1 MADETSLRERKK
13 RRTRLEITV
22 AATALFRERGF
33 AATTIDDIAARVGC
47 SRRTVFRYFAAKE
60 DVAFGDSIA
69 RLEAFQQTLENDDGS
84 DPDAI
89 AVVRRALTEQALAF
103 FSEPAEDVP
112 RELWFSE
119 PLLWRRFL
127 EISEAWEVSTTA
139 FLARRHGLDP
149 ERDVE
154 AHVVATAL
162 TGVVKAIVRTQ
173 PHDADEV
180 AAALDHGFALVEA
193 GLREGV
199 VG

>member
-13 RRTRLEITV
+13 RQTRVEIV
-22 AATALFRERGF
+22 AAGAALFRERGF
-33 AATTIDDIAARVGC
+33 AATTIDDVAARAGC

-69 RLEAFQQTLENDDGS
+69 RLEAFRKTLENDDGS

-89 AVVRRALTEQALAF
+89 AVVRRALTDQALAF
-103 FSEPAEDVP
+103 YSEPVEDVP

-127 EISEAWEVSTTA
+127 EISEAWEVAATA
-139 FLARRHGLDP
+139 FLARRHGLDS

-154 AHVVATAL
+154 AHVIGTAL
-162 TGVVKAIVRTQ
+162 TGVVKAVVRTQ
-173 PHDADEV
+173 MTDPEEV
-180 AAALDHGFALVEA
+180 AAALEHGFALVEA
-193 GLREGV
+193 GLRASVPG
-199 VG
+199 

>member
-13 RRTRLEITV
+13 RQTRLEIV
-22 AATALFRERGF
+22 AAATQLFRERGF
-33 AATTIDDIAARVGC
+33 EATTIDDIAARVDC

-60 DVAFGDSIA
+60 DVAYGDA
-69 RLEAFQQTLENDDGS
+69 LMRLEAFRETLDADDGS

-89 AVVRRALTEQALAF
+89 AVVRRALTDQALAF
-103 FSEPAEDVP
+103 FSEPVEDVP

-127 EISEAWEVSTTA
+127 EISEAWEVAATA

-149 ERDVE
+149 DRDVE
-154 AHVVATAL
+154 AHVIATAL
-162 TGVVKAIVRTQ
+162 TGVVKAVVRTQ
-173 PHDADEV
+173 LDDRDEV

-193 GLREGV
+193 GLREGA

>member
-13 RRTRLEITV
+13 RKTRVEIV
-22 AATALFRERGF
+22 AAAAALFRERGF
-33 AATTIDDIAARVGC
+33 AATTIDDIAARADC

-60 DVAFGDSIA
+60 DVAYGDAIE
-69 RLEAFQQTLENDDGS
+69 RLEAFRQTLEHDDGS

-89 AVVRRALTEQALAF
+89 AVVRRALTDQALAF
-103 FSEPAEDVP
+103 FAEPVEDVP
-112 RELWFSE
+112 RELWFTE

-127 EISEAWEVSTTA
+127 EISEAWEVAATA

-162 TGVVKAIVRTQ
+162 TGVVKAVVRTQ
-173 PHDADEV
+173 IDDRDDV
-180 AAALDHGFALVEA
+180 AAALEHGFALVEA
-193 GLREGV
+193 GLRAHVPG
-199 VG
+199 